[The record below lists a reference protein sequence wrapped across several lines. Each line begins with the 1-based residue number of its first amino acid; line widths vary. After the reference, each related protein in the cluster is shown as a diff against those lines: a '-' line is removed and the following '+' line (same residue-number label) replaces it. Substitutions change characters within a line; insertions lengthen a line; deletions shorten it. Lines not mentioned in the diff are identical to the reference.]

1 MDTRNTFSE
10 ELEQLFDRL
19 NRQFGDVSRS
29 WEPVSPFGRWSAAID
44 GAAVDLLER
53 DEEFEATVDLPGFER
68 DDVDVRVTD
77 HMLRIEGERDAPA
90 EEPDDDERYLRRER
104 RHDSVRRS
112 IRLPDDVDANGVTA
126 AMRNGV
132 LTVTL
137 PKLEV
142 ERTHTIEVE

>member
-1 MDTRNTFSE
+1 MKSRNTFSE
-10 ELEQLFDRL
+10 ELEQLLDRL

-29 WEPVSPFGRWSAAID
+29 WEPVTPFGRWSAAID

-68 DDVDVRVTD
+68 DDVEVRVTD
-77 HMLRIEGERDAPA
+77 HVLRVEAERDAPTG
-90 EEPDDDERYLRRER
+90 EPDEGERYLRRER
-104 RHDSVRRS
+104 RHDAVHRS
-112 IRLPDDVDANGVTA
+112 IRLPDDVDADGVTA
-126 AMRNGV
+126 AMKNGV

>member
-10 ELEQLFDRL
+10 ELEQFFERL

-29 WEPVSPFGRWSAAID
+29 WEPVTPFGRWSAAID

-68 DDVDVRVTD
+68 DDVEVRVTD
-77 HMLRIEGERDAPA
+77 HVLRIEAERDAPA
-90 EEPDDDERYLRRER
+90 EEPEDDERYLRRER

-112 IRLPDDVDANGVTA
+112 IRLPDDVDADGVTA
-126 AMRNGV
+126 EMRNGV

>member
-29 WEPVSPFGRWSAAID
+29 WEPVSPFGRWTAAMD
-44 GAAVDLLER
+44 GAAVDLVER
-53 DEEFEATVDLPGFER
+53 DDEFEAMVDLPGFER
-68 DDVDVRVTD
+68 DDVEVRVTD
-77 HMLRIEGERDAPA
+77 HTLQIEAEPEAPDEERD
-90 EEPDDDERYLRRER
+90 EDERYLRRER
-104 RHDSVRRS
+104 HRGSVRRS
-112 IRLPDDVDANGVTA
+112 IRLPDDVDADGVA
-126 AMRNGV
+126 ATMRNGV

-142 ERTHTIEVE
+142 KRTRTIEVK